1 MPLQGCASVEVVG
14 AGALGGA
21 VYGTKASEFKTKHT
35 TWSLGPPK
43 PISKE
48 FLSLAWSTKFLANF
62 ENHHT
67 LLVFE
72 IKKVWEKYEKYN
84 CKMWTA
90 IVERQQK
97 ESEFKSI

>member
-1 MPLQGCASVEVVG
+1 MRERCAFLVTV
-14 AGALGGA
+14 GGA
-21 VYGTKASEFKTKHT
+21 VFGTKASEFKTKDT

-48 FLSLAWSTKFLANF
+48 FLSLAWNTKFLANF

-72 IKKVWEKYEKYN
+72 IKKYG
-84 CKMWTA
+84 
-90 IVERQQK
+90 
-97 ESEFKSI
+97 KSMRNTIIKCEMQS